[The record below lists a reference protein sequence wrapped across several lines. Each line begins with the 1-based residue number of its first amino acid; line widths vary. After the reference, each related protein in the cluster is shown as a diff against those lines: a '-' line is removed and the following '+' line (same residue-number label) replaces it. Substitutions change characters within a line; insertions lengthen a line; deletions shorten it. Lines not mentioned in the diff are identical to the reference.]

1 MERGLLHD
9 ASVTLFLTE
18 RSNSVLTVWAALWGN
33 FSNRNPDLEVVTDR
47 CRHAQTIH
55 VPRSQGR
62 ERQATSTHFPV
73 HCFLCYLPES
83 FTRRKIPLSECESQ
97 THHMKAVTAPQLP
110 VLSPACWENTCF
122 RETGSPEI
130 AEAGNTW
137 LAGANREVRSRA
149 GSTQHPDTPCASKIC
164 SSASF
169 CAFSSP
175 AIALS
180 TLSKTLVHSTGTNS
194 CHAVSHTRSGIPP
207 GEHTQREAQP
217 LAAACGTAAF
227 LLLPV

>member
-1 MERGLLHD
+1 MELGKNGKERGLLRD
-9 ASVTLFLTE
+9 AIVMLFLAE
-18 RSNSVLTVWAALWGN
+18 RSNSVLPVWAAQWG
-33 FSNRNPDLEVVTDR
+33 NRNPDLEVLTDS

-110 VLSPACWENTCF
+110 VLSLACWENTCF

-137 LAGANREVRSRA
+137 LAGADREVRSRA
-149 GSTQHPDTPCASKIC
+149 RSIQHPDTPCAQQDLLLSIILC
-164 SSASF
+164 LF
-169 CAFSSP
+169 LTCHCA
-175 AIALS
+175 AH
-180 TLSKTLVHSTGTNS
+180 LVQDPGTNS
-194 CHAVSHTRSGIPP
+194 CHALSHTRSGIPP

-217 LAAACGTAAF
+217 LAAALLHF
-227 LLLPV
+227 LLLQV